1 MKTKKNPILNDQFE
15 RKGKRSTGKDQI
27 GKKTNPKN
35 EKKPDYEWSN
45 YKKNPEKNKKKG
57 KKA

>member
-35 EKKPDYEWSN
+35 EKKPDYE
-45 YKKNPEKNKKKG
+45 
-57 KKA
+57 

>member
-1 MKTKKNPILNDQFE
+1 LNDQFE
-15 RKGKRSTGKDQI
+15 RKGKRPTGKDQI

-35 EKKPDYEWSN
+35 EKSPIMNDQII
-45 YKKNPEKNKKKG
+45 KKSRKNNKKKG